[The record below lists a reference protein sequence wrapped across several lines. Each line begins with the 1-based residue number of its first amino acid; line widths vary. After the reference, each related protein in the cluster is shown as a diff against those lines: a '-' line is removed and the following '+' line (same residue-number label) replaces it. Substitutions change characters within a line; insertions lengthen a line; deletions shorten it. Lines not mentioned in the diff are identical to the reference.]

1 MVKPKLIG
9 LFRLFRFE
17 LPFAAGVCVIVG
29 ELLALGRFPSII
41 DLLFGFLSVFFLS
54 AAALILN
61 DYFDVE
67 TDRINAPHRPI
78 PSGQVSR
85 LDALILFVIVTLI
98 GLGLSA
104 FLGVLALIVSFLVW
118 LVGVLYNS
126 KFKKSGLLGNLMV
139 SFSVGM
145 TFVFGGIVVRQF
157 SEFVFWYFAIITTLI
172 DLGEEIVADAMDSE
186 GDHHAGSRSLAI
198 IYGKENAIRIGSSV
212 FLFIIVFT
220 LTPILFHWISLIYLL
235 PIIILDG
242 FLLFSTIKL
251 LNRQT
256 KNRRYFI
263 RMIYTSGLVALI
275 LLVIIRIFF
284 RFSS

>member
-1 MVKPKLIG
+1 M
-9 LFRLFRFE
+9 FRFE
-17 LPFAAGVCVIVG
+17 LPFAAGICVIVG
-29 ELLALGRFPSII
+29 ELLALGRFPSIN
-41 DLLFGFLSVFFLS
+41 DLLLGFFSVFFLS

-67 TDRINAPHRPI
+67 ADRINAPHRPI

-220 LTPILFHWISLIYLL
+220 LTPILFHWISLIYLP